1 MTIKKTNTFYTYAVC
16 RLHRCRAW
24 VVENTE
30 SSLLASIWKTRN
42 QKRYAENDDSGRKTT
57 SKLVFPFP
65 RCTCYIC
72 CDSDNLSK
80 RTRRVFVS
88 GRLGEPTTVVG
99 RISVPDVGTMLEGY
113 WLETL
118 LFQQVVVRPP
128 PPSTA
133 KSVQVCPSPPD
144 RYARDRR
151 YVRIVIVC
159 LGGPLRGD
167 VGNGHLLLGHVKC
180 ARRVHGAADPV
191 RIRPSIGLRRRC
203 GGPREKPL
211 VVKKKKKNDL
221 PNGSAEFRVSVIVF
235 AGRRKTS
242 VTAAA
247 PHRNCTTSCTVF
259 SPRRIAFRCVFVVHS
274 STVPAPTFLIHVYFV
289 FPFVSRSKFSAAANS
304 NEQRRA
310 R

>member
-211 VVKKKKKNDL
+211 VVKKKKKTICPTDRRN
-221 PNGSAEFRVSVIVF
+221 SAFPSLCSPGVGKPPLQPLLHIET
-235 AGRRKTS
+235 ARRR
-242 VTAAA
+242 A
-247 PHRNCTTSCTVF
+247 VF